1 MSERMA
7 RKKQWSK
14 CSGDEI
20 AWIGM
25 DVKFSSFI
33 EIADWLQALAHSGGC
48 GFSYPGDAFCDSTN
62 SLANWMSC
70 LADKI
75 RKAGTF
81 VEEQHEKAKWLNGK
95 HYECEFAY
103 CSKCGRMEWA
113 GWTTH
118 NRAKEKVVD
127 FFNDYKFCPECG
139 SEMEGG
145 EYVE

>member
-1 MSERMA
+1 
-7 RKKQWSK
+7 
-14 CSGDEI
+14 
-20 AWIGM
+20 
-25 DVKFSSFI
+25 
-33 EIADWLQALAHSGGC
+33 
-48 GFSYPGDAFCDSTN
+48 
-62 SLANWMSC
+62 MSC

-81 VEEQHEKAKWLNGK
+81 VEKQHEKAKWLNGK

-127 FFNDYKFCPECG
+127 FFKDYKFCPECG